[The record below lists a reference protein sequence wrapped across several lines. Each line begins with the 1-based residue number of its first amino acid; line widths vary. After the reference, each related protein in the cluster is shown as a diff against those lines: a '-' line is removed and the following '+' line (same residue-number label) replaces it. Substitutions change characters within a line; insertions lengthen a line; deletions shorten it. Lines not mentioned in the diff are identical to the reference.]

1 VRQARKDVEG
11 SLFVVKRRSQ
21 PRFQF
26 VVLNQ
31 RSTGTALGSYD
42 RSRET
47 LAQKQLLSYVSTLRE
62 AQGVE

>member
-1 VRQARKDVEG
+1 MRGGGGVRQARKDVEG

-31 RSTGTALGSYD
+31 RSTGAPCTAHIC
-42 RSRET
+42 
-47 LAQKQLLSYVSTLRE
+47 LSHHCHCFSWHRMVTSL
-62 AQGVE
+62 